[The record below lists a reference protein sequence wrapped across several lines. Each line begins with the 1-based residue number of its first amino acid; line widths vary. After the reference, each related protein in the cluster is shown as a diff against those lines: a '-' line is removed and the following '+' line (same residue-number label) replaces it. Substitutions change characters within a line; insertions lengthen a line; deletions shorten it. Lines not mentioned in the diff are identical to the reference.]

1 TLNSN
6 LPGAWPR
13 APLFTV
19 RCTFALMY
27 HEQQRLGAPFI
38 WLIWSALLFY
48 GIFGGLRTFL
58 LGLSTPGIPQGGWFY
73 AMLLVFWLMVG
84 GTLLGLR
91 LLIAVNSA
99 GVSITFGPLA
109 QKKYAWKVLRK
120 AQVVRKGR
128 RVLGRSRRDGA
139 EVLNAGGAYFMVLE
153 TRAGERLEVS
163 TGQPEALAEA
173 LKRKGRRMGK

>member
-1 TLNSN
+1 
-6 LPGAWPR
+6 
-13 APLFTV
+13 
-19 RCTFALMY
+19 MY
-27 HEQQRLGAPFI
+27 HEQQRLGTPFI
-38 WLIWSALLFY
+38 WLVWSALLFY

-58 LGLSTPGIPQGGWFY
+58 LGLPTPGIPQGGGVY
-73 AMLLVFWLMVG
+73 AMLLVLWLMVG

-91 LLIAVNSA
+91 LLIGVNPA

-109 QKKYAWKVLRK
+109 QKKYAWKALRK

-128 RVLGRSRRDGA
+128 RALGRTRRDGA

-163 TGQPEALAEA
+163 TGRPEALAEA
-173 LKRKGRRMGK
+173 LKRKGRTSGGGR